1 MFQDLLADIL
11 QLIVILGALFAF
23 AVFITP
29 ALPLPV

>member
-1 MFQDLLADIL
+1 MFDDLLSNLI